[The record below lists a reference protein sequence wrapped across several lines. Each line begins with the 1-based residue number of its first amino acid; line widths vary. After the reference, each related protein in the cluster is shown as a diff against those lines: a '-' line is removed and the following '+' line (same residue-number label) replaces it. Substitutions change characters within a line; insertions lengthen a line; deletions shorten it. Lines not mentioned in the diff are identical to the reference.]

1 LTSKASKDKLLII
14 TQSFIK
20 YRGDILSKHIFVAAK
35 LLVKSGWK
43 VSVVAPHEKRL
54 ARQEGIEG
62 VQIFR
67 FRYFLEKWERLAY
80 TGRMQE
86 LVGKNPFNLLIIFPL
101 FLWFFF
107 LEASRLAKKTDPGCL
122 HAHWWIP
129 TGLLGCVIS
138 RLRRLPLLV
147 TLHGTDVGLINKNL
161 LFAFLARWVFKHATG
176 ITVVSNFIK
185 SQLVGKLG
193 VPPEKIFV
201 LPMPIDTEKIYKKKV
216 PPSERRMI
224 LCVARLTKQK
234 NLGTLVR
241 AFHEVYQKHKDIE
254 LVIIGEGPEKDNLLD
269 LIRKLD
275 LEDSVFV
282 YGLIRQE
289 ELNDYYNKSE
299 MVVLPSIDE
308 GFGLVLVEEQWVKK
322 PVIGANSGGIP
333 DIIEDGKS
341 GILFTRQDPVNLA
354 TAMERILSD
363 ENLASRLS
371 EAGYESAVAKFS
383 QEAFLRKYVEVL
395 RWTQRRYWSE
405 LPRSS

>member
-1 LTSKASKDKLLII
+1 LTSKASKDELLII

-20 YRGDILSKHIFVAAK
+20 HKGDILSKHIFVAAK
-35 LLVKSGWK
+35 LLVKAGWE

-54 ARQEGIEG
+54 ARHERIEG

-107 LEASRLAKKTDPGCL
+107 LGASRLAKKTGPGCL

-147 TLHGTDVGLINKNL
+147 TLHGTDVGLISKNF
-161 LFAFLARWVFKHATG
+161 LFACLARWVFKHATG

-193 VPPEKIFV
+193 VPPEKIVV
-201 LPMPIDTEKIYKKKV
+201 LPMPIDPEKIFKKEV
-216 PPSERRMI
+216 PPSERKMI

-234 NLGTLVR
+234 NLSTLIR
-241 AFHEVYQKHKDIE
+241 GFREVYQKRKDTE
-254 LVIIGEGPEKDNLLD
+254 LVIVGEGPEKMSLLEQ
-269 LIRKLD
+269 ISELD
-275 LEDSVFV
+275 LEQKVF
-282 YGLIRQE
+282 LRDLMSQE
-289 ELNDYYNKSE
+289 ILNEYYNKSV
-299 MVVLPSIDE
+299 MVILPSIDE
-308 GFGLVLVEEQWVKK
+308 GFGLVMVEGQLCKK
-322 PVIGANSGGIP
+322 PVIGADSGGIP
-333 DIIEDGKS
+333 EIIEHGRT
-341 GILFTRQDPVNLA
+341 GLLFPPKDHESLA
-354 TAMERILSD
+354 SAVERILAD
-363 ENLASRLS
+363 EDLASQLA
-371 EAGYESAVAKFS
+371 EAGHKSATDKFS
-383 QEAFLRKYVEVL
+383 QEIFVKKYVEVL
-395 RWTQRRYWSE
+395 RWLQKKS
-405 LPRSS
+405 

>member
-35 LLVKSGWK
+35 LLVKAGWE

-54 ARQEGIEG
+54 ARHERIEG

-107 LEASRLAKKTDPGCL
+107 LEASRLAKRTGPGCL
-122 HAHWWIP
+122 HAHWWVP

-138 RLRRLPLLV
+138 HSRRLPLLV
-147 TLHGTDVGLINKNL
+147 TLHGTDVGMINKNF
-161 LFAFLARWVFKHATG
+161 LFACLARWVFKHATG
-176 ITVVSNFIK
+176 ISVVSNFIK

-193 VPPEKIFV
+193 VPPEKIVV
-201 LPMPIDTEKIYKKKV
+201 LPMPIDPEMIYKKEV

-224 LCVARLTKQK
+224 LCVARFTKQK

-241 AFHEVYQKHKDIE
+241 AFHEVYQKHRDIE

-269 LIRKLD
+269 LIRELD
-275 LEDSVFV
+275 LEQKVF
-282 YGLIRQE
+282 LRDLMSQE
-289 ELNDYYNKSE
+289 ILNEYYNKSV
-299 MVVLPSIDE
+299 MVILPSIDE
-308 GFGLVLVEEQWVKK
+308 GFGLVMVEGQLCKK
-322 PVIGANSGGIP
+322 PVIGADSGGIP
-333 DIIEDGKS
+333 EIIEHGRT
-341 GILFTRQDPVNLA
+341 GLLFPPKDHENLA
-354 TAMERILSD
+354 SAVERILSD

-371 EAGYESAVAKFS
+371 EAGYESAVARFS

-395 RWTQRRYWSE
+395 RWIQRRY
-405 LPRSS
+405 